1 MKSENP
7 LQERH
12 GLELRNRA
20 ALLLLLLLLHSRAP
34 ALEE

>member
-12 GLELRNRA
+12 GLELRNRT
-20 ALLLLLLLLHSRAP
+20 ALLLLLSRAP
-34 ALEE
+34 ALAE